1 MATRSHSHEIEL
13 PDSPET
19 VFALLHT
26 PSAIRQ
32 WWSAARAIV
41 LSEVNG
47 FWAAAWGENED
58 QPDYVG
64 SYRIA
69 EFDPPR
75 RLVLSDA
82 KYFSKDGPL
91 PFEPRF
97 TVTFTVEP
105 RVGGECRLRVDHDGF
120 PTESVA
126 DGFYAAC
133 EVGWKNTFEGI
144 ARYLKQVRDGC
155 QFAG

>member
-1 MATRSHSHEIEL
+1 MSTRSHSHEIEL

-32 WWSAARAIV
+32 WWGVHRAIV
-41 LSEVNG
+41 LPEKNG
-47 FWAAAWGENED
+47 FWAAAWGADED
-58 QPDYVG
+58 KPDYVG

-75 RLVLSDA
+75 RLVLTDA
-82 KYFSKDGPL
+82 KYYSKDGPL
-91 PFEPRF
+91 PFEIKF

-105 RVGGECRLRVDHDGF
+105 RIGGGCKLRVDHEGF
-120 PTESVA
+120 PA
-126 DGFYAAC
+126 DTIADAFYASC
-133 EVGWKNTFEGI
+133 EVGWRNTFDGI
-144 ARYLKQVRDGC
+144 VKYLKQMQTGC